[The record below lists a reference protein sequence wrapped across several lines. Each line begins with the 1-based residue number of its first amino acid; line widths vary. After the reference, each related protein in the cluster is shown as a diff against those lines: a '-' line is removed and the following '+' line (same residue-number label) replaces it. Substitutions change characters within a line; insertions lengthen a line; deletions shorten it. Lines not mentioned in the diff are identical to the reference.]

1 MRDTPEGFRML
12 ISGVALQ
19 SVGSGMT
26 MPYLVIYLHLVRH
39 IPLPIVGLIAGTGA
53 VISLGAAA
61 LGGRWIDRV
70 GAGQIMMVTGFVG
83 AVASLA
89 LSGVHSVWQSFG
101 AVMLLYVAAGTF
113 WPSQQALVGGLR
125 VRGGSER
132 LFAWSFLALNAGLG
146 VGGLVGATL
155 VTLAH
160 PASFVLAYR
169 LASAILGL
177 GGVVVLVSVRRLPAT
192 VRHTSAE
199 RPGGSYRQVLR
210 DRRFLVMLAV
220 ELALLMGGYLQLSG
234 GWQAFAVI
242 DVGAAARVLGL
253 ALAANTAVIVVA
265 QMPVQRLLRGWRR
278 SRQLVLAGL
287 VWSTAWLASLGAV
300 LVRHDREVAALLLI
314 VCLGVFGLGET
325 VFSPVMPAIV
335 NLLAT
340 EESRGRYNA
349 ASSALWSVGEFVA
362 TPVATLVIATGNRYA
377 WILGVLA
384 WIGLATLVAGIAA
397 PRALG
402 RELDLGQGEP
412 VD

>member
-1 MRDTPEGFRML
+1 MRDTPRGFQML
-12 ISGVALQ
+12 VSSVALQ
-19 SVGSGMT
+19 SVGSGIT
-26 MPYLVIYLHLVRH
+26 LPYLVIYLHLVRH
-39 IPLPIVGLIAGTGA
+39 IALPVVGLIAGVGA
-53 VISLGAAA
+53 VASLGAAV

-70 GAGQIMMVTGFVG
+70 GAGRIMMATVFLE

-89 LSGVHSVWQSFG
+89 LSDVRTVWQALG
-101 AVMLLYVAAGTF
+101 AVLLMYVAGGTF

-125 VRGGSER
+125 LGRSPER

-146 VGGLVGATL
+146 IGGLVGAVF

-169 LASAILGL
+169 LAGAILGL
-177 GGVVVLVSVRRLPAT
+177 GGMGVLISVRRLGAT
-192 VRHTSAE
+192 SRQTSAE
-199 RPGGSYRQVLR
+199 GPSGSYRQVLR

-220 ELALLMGGYLQLSG
+220 QLALLMGGYLEISG

-253 ALAANTAVIVVA
+253 ALAANTVVIVAA
-265 QMPVQRLLRGWRR
+265 QMLVQRLLRGWRR
-278 SRQLVLAGL
+278 SQQLMVAGL
-287 VWSTAWLASLGAV
+287 LWSGAWLLSLGAV
-300 LVRHDREVAALLLI
+300 LARQDHAVAALLLI

-335 NLLAT
+335 NMLAT

-377 WILGVLA
+377 WILGVLV
-384 WIGLATLVAGIAA
+384 WMVLATLVAGVSV
-397 PRALG
+397 PRVLG
-402 RELDLGQGEP
+402 RHDDIGRSELAG
-412 VD
+412 